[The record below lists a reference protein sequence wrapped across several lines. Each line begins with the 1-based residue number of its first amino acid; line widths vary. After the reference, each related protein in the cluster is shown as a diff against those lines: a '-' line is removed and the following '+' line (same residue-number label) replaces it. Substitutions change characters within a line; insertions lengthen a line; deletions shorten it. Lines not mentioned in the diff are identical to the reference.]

1 MTERQRFFLRNKD
14 IKERAARAVLS
25 ASEDM
30 VCEIK
35 PATRTLEQNARLWS
49 MLGEVSEQV
58 EWYGQHLSP
67 EDWKTMFTASLKKS
81 RVVPSIDPGGF
92 VVMGLHTSKM
102 TKAELSALMEL
113 IEAFGAERGVIFKD
127 PTYAEVMI

>member
-1 MTERQRFFLRNKD
+1 MTERKKFRLSHH
-14 IKERAARAVLS
+14 IARANALKAVQE
-25 ASEDM
+25 APDGWHVE
-30 VCEIK
+30 VK
-35 PATRTLEQNARLWS
+35 PPTRSLDQNARLWS

-81 RVVPSIDPGGF
+81 RVVPSLEPGGF

-113 IEAFGAERGVIFKD
+113 IEAFGSERGVVFSD
-127 PTYAEVMI
+127 PTYERTEP

>member
-1 MTERQRFFLRNKD
+1 MEKQRYFLRSKE

-81 RVVPSIDPGGF
+81 RVVPSLDPGGF

-102 TKAELSALMEL
+102 TKAELSSLMEL
-113 IEAFGAERGVIFKD
+113 IEAFGAERGVVFKD
-127 PTYAEVMI
+127 PTYAEVMR